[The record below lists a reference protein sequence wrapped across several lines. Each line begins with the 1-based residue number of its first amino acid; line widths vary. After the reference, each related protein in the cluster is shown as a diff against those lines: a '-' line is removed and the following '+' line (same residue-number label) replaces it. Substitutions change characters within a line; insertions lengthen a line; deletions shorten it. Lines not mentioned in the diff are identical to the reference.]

1 MSLFRDHEERKQ
13 TGIRLE
19 ANILKKIKELKSKY
33 HVSCEHIVNC
43 ILSDYFEK
51 NEKYETNKSDDK
63 QIWR

>member
-33 HVSCEHIVNC
+33 HVSCEHIVNS
-43 ILSDYFEK
+43 ILSDYFERS
-51 NEKYETNKSDDK
+51 EKYEANKRKESK
-63 QIWR
+63 GE